1 MEKYKLLEKAYK
13 IDFGKIDEGYLY
25 CDIIVYAES
34 RNKAKY
40 LLLNEFKYENL
51 ALKYSNDEITY
62 ANIPIIRCPNADIF
76 EFEGNRKK
84 LWEINEILEQ
94 RKKYNEFDEM
104 LSDLSIKYC
113 YITKRGLYYGSN
125 NCGYT
130 DYKIN
135 AGVYSKEDAIS
146 SAKSCNELHIIPIN
160 VEEHNKILQDKIDDL
175 KSRLIK

>member
-13 IDFGKIDEGYLY
+13 VDFSKIDEGYLY
-25 CDIIVYAES
+25 SEQVVHAES

-40 LLLNEFKYENL
+40 LLLGEYKYENL
-51 ALKYSNDEITY
+51 VLKYSNNEITY
-62 ANIPIIRCPNADIF
+62 SNIPIIRCPNADIF

-84 LWEINEILEQ
+84 LYEINQMLEQ
-94 RKKYNEFDEM
+94 RKRNEKFDEM
-104 LSDLSIKYC
+104 LNDSSIKYC
-113 YITKRGLYYGSN
+113 YITKRGQYYAPN

-135 AGVYSKEDAIS
+135 AGVYTKEDAIG
-146 SAKSCNELHIIPIN
+146 SAKSCNELNIIPIN
-160 VEEHNKILQDKIDDL
+160 IDEHNKILQDKIDDL